1 MVNDI
6 PYIRELF
13 DRCFLHDGHIGS
25 ASSFL
30 PCAGVDSLPLP
41 LKNVN
46 LTGIRFFRL
55 GTISKQYPRRKSV
68 FYTRDRMGRVST
80 TTGCLQFDISQGS
93 RRASGCICRRQRWQP
108 EIGQFMF

>member
-1 MVNDI
+1 MQWDMVNDI

-30 PCAGVDSLPLP
+30 AFSLPSAGVDSADREDLPP

-46 LTGIRFFRL
+46 LTGIRFFKL
-55 GTISKQYPRRKSV
+55 GTYHKMKQYRR
-68 FYTRDRMGRVST
+68 
-80 TTGCLQFDISQGS
+80 
-93 RRASGCICRRQRWQP
+93 
-108 EIGQFMF
+108 